1 MSSVRAIFLLLEVE
15 IDDTA
20 QTRQFA
26 LPRVAISSK
35 CPNFRPGAETPGEG
49 QSPLKRRKS
58 KSFFFKSVLTSG
70 CLPTPVL
77 LVPRG

>member
-26 LPRVAISSK
+26 LPRAAISSK
-35 CPNFRPGAETPGEG
+35 MSKLQTRHCNAG
-49 QSPLKRRKS
+49 LKSADAQAAKT
-58 KSFFFKSVLTSG
+58 KVVFFQKYPDIGTAMII
-70 CLPTPVL
+70 
-77 LVPRG
+77 